1 MHRILVDEK
10 RWFDEGRFLHAL
22 SFCTLLPGPEAQQ
35 LATYLG
41 WCLHGTRG
49 GLAAGILFVLP
60 GFAAIL
66 ALSLVYTLFGE
77 LPAVSAI
84 FYGIK
89 AAVLALVLEAA
100 LRIGRRV
107 LTGRMQRVVAGLAF
121 GALFLFS
128 VPFPLVVL
136 AAGALGAVASAV
148 SPGLFALP
156 PAEPTAA
163 PVLRGG
169 PARTLRMLAVFLPL
183 WLGPTAICAL
193 VRGPGD
199 VFTQLGLFFS
209 QAAVVT
215 FGGAYAVLAY
225 VAQRA
230 VETYGW
236 LSAREMLDGLG
247 LAETTPGP
255 LIMVVQFV
263 GFLAAYRHGDVSSP
277 IVAGVIGSVLTTWVT
292 FVPSFLWIFLGAP
305 YVERLRREPKLAAAL
320 QTIMAAVVGVIANLA
335 VWFALH
341 VVFARVD
348 VLRLAGLR
356 VSVPDW
362 TSLDPYAL
370 ALSLAACVAL
380 LRLHAG
386 LAATLAGSAL
396 AGLAI
401 GLIR

>member
-10 RWFDEGRFLHAL
+10 RWIDEHRFLHAL

-41 WCLHGTRG
+41 WSLHGTRG
-49 GLAAGILFVLP
+49 GLTAGAFFVLP

-66 ALSLVYTLFGE
+66 ALSLVYVRFGN
-77 LPAVSAI
+77 LPAVAAL

-107 LTGRMQRVVAGLAF
+107 LAGRLQRVVAALAF
-121 GALFLFS
+121 AALFLFA
-128 VPFPLVVL
+128 VPFPVVVL
-136 AAGALGAVASAV
+136 AAGAFGFFV
-148 SPGLFALP
+148 SRVRPELFASV
-156 PAEPTAA
+156 PAETAA
-163 PVLRGG
+163 TPAPRAGLGRALRVLG
-169 PARTLRMLAVFLPL
+169 VFLPL
-183 WLGPTAICAL
+183 WLGPTVACAL
-193 VRGPGD
+193 LLGPAD
-199 VFTQLGLFFS
+199 VFTRLGLFFS
-209 QAAVVT
+209 QTAVVT

-230 VETYGW
+230 VESYGW
-236 LSAREMLDGLG
+236 LSAGEMLDGLG

-263 GFLAAYRHGDVSSP
+263 GFLAAYRHADVSSP
-277 IVAGVIGSVLTTWVT
+277 ILAGILGSVLTTWVT

-305 YVERLRREPKLAAAL
+305 YVERLRRAPRLAASL

-341 VVFARVD
+341 VIFARVD
-348 VLRLAGLR
+348 SLQVAGLHLT
-356 VSVPDW
+356 VPDW
-362 TSLDPYAL
+362 RSLDPYAL
-370 ALSLAACVAL
+370 ALSLAACLAL
-380 LRLHAG
+380 LRFHVG
-386 LAATLAGSAL
+386 LAATLVGSAL
-396 AGLAI
+396 AGL
-401 GLIR
+401 GLSLLR